1 MRFLWCVV
9 ALLAISGCDRG
20 PIDPTAALPPVGT
33 AVPSFDLPRH
43 ASEDRLS
50 SAAVSGQPV
59 VIALWSTHCPH
70 QRPAMLSFDTL
81 AREFSPRGV
90 RFLVLA
96 DDPPG
101 ARLDSALAAQPWRET
116 GVDVAIANGQLATL
130 FDHSTLGRIDSQ
142 YRVEFVLPSYLLL
155 DEAGVVRGRTFG
167 PSTTAFRSVLDSLL
181 GTSRDAATAPAT

>member
-1 MRFLWCVV
+1 MRLWCVV
-9 ALLAISGCDRG
+9 ALLAIGACERG
-20 PIDPTAALPPVGT
+20 PIFPEAALPPVGT
-33 AVPSFDLPRH
+33 PVPFFDLPRH
-43 ASEDRLS
+43 AGQDRLS

-59 VIALWSTHCPH
+59 VIALWSTYCPY

-81 AREFSPRGV
+81 AREFSSRGV

-101 ARLDSALAAQPWRET
+101 ARLDSAVAAQPWRET
-116 GVDVAIANGQLATL
+116 GVDVAVANGQLAAL
-130 FDHSTLGRIDSQ
+130 FDHSDLGRIESE

-155 DEAGVVRGRTFG
+155 DHAGVVRGRTFG

-181 GTSRDAATAPAT
+181 STSGDTATSPVT